1 MQGSP
6 LPGVRGEEPRVSIV
20 CYFVPFSAAI
30 STKLQRGMLSAL
42 FFASQALE
50 RLKYARTF
58 VER

>member
-1 MQGSP
+1 M
-6 LPGVRGEEPRVSIV
+6 PGARGEEPRVSIV